1 MFGIFKKKK
10 EFDVENY
17 VRGMISGNSWFNVRD
32 EMSLIIG
39 HVIKNKGYAKFV
51 EGMIFLNSEWSV
63 GWAHVETNDLV
74 IKSDGAGNIICS
86 VSVANAMT
94 NEECAFYADD
104 LADIGQPNDM
114 EEDVSDHFLKMFS
127 NGVCEVLGEK
137 SEQFR
142 NLRRM

>member
-17 VRGMISGNSWFNVRD
+17 VRGMFSRNSRLNIRD
-32 EMSLIIG
+32 EMSFIIG
-39 HVIKNKGYAKFV
+39 HVIKIKGYSKFV

-74 IKSDGAGNIICS
+74 IKSDGAGSIICS

-94 NEECAFYADD
+94 NEECSLYADD

-114 EEDVSDHFLKMFS
+114 EKEVADYFLKMFC
-127 NGVCEVLGEK
+127 NGVCEIFEQK

-142 NLRRM
+142 NLPQM